1 MNTSSEG
8 LYLTLFQRQ
17 LLQEN
22 IQKDLPRSYRQRLE
36 IILLTDNGKTQ
47 AEICRMIGCCT
58 STASRWIQLTKAGL
72 AHNYLDCPVGR
83 PKIVTDEYI
92 ELLRELLQHSPRDYG
107 YPFRTWTV
115 SWLGKHITKVMGIE
129 VSESH
134 LKRVM
139 RDLGLSTRL
148 PKSQPEKYKQPG
160 ANIFIADLPQT
171 ADVPR
176 LISGDPARSTDGDNH
191 RSICDERAESELSE
205 SNLRQI
211 RTEHQIYGS
220 ASSFTTYFFPA
231 ARRGFSYYAHPCRV

>member
-22 IQKDLPRSYRQRLE
+22 IKKDLPKSYRQRLE

-47 AEICRMIGCCT
+47 AEICRIIGCCT

-92 ELLRELLQHSPRDYG
+92 ELLRELLQKSPRDYG

-115 SWLGKHITKVMGIE
+115 SWLGKHITKTMGIE

-148 PKSQPEKYKQPG
+148 PKTDLRSSQSQSQKCSEVG
-160 ANIFIADLPQT
+160 ASIFIADLPHVS
-171 ADVPR
+171 DLPR
-176 LISGDPARSTDGDNH
+176 PAVGDDH
-191 RSICDERAESELSE
+191 RSISADRSENELSE

-211 RTEHQIYGS
+211 ITEHQIYGS

-231 ARRGFSYYAHPCRV
+231 ARRDFSYFPYACRV

>member
-1 MNTSSEG
+1 MDKNTECI
-8 LYLTLFQRQ
+8 YLTPFQRQ
-17 LLQEN
+17 ILQEN
-22 IQKDLPRSYRQRLE
+22 IQQELPNSYRQRLE

-83 PKIVTDEYI
+83 PKLVTDEYI

-107 YPFRTWTV
+107 YPFRSWTV
-115 SWLGKHITKVMGIE
+115 SWLGKHITKEMGIE

-139 RDLGLSTRL
+139 RDLGLSTRS
-148 PKSQPEKYKQPG
+148 PKTAPSQQEEYSEAG
-160 ANIFIADLPQT
+160 TSIFIADLPRINGIQ
-171 ADVPR
+171 R
-176 LISGDPARSTDGDNH
+176 PAGGNDH
-191 RSICDERAESELSE
+191 RSIDDERSDSELSE

-231 ARRGFSYYAHPCRV
+231 ARRDFSYFPYACRV